1 MNRFH
6 LFIICLSGSVF
17 ILGMH
22 DISIWDFLFV
32 FPDISIYASSD
43 ERNRYILYTKD
54 VWYMHV
60 HNCIHTYIRW
70 DENLFQS
77 FYKFQIICLS
87 VTQLILGM
95 HDISIWVFLFVFT
108 DISVYVSSDERHI
121 CYIYILN
128 KGCIIFVHIR
138 WDGWD
143 EN

>member
-1 MNRFH
+1 
-6 LFIICLSGSVF
+6 
-17 ILGMH
+17 
-22 DISIWDFLFV
+22 
-32 FPDISIYASSD
+32 
-43 ERNRYILYTKD
+43 
-54 VWYMHV
+54 MHV

-143 EN
+143 ENKKKQIINSLWFNRYKILVFRHLSLFVSEIDFTWFESLLLKFSRWL

>member
-1 MNRFH
+1 
-6 LFIICLSGSVF
+6 
-17 ILGMH
+17 
-22 DISIWDFLFV
+22 
-32 FPDISIYASSD
+32 
-43 ERNRYILYTKD
+43 
-54 VWYMHV
+54 MHV

-95 HDISIWVFLFVFT
+95 HDISIWVLLFVFT

-121 CYIYILN
+121 CYTYILN

-143 EN
+143 ENKKKQIINSLWFNRYKILVFRHLSLCVSEIDFTRFESLLLKFSRWL

>member
-1 MNRFH
+1 
-6 LFIICLSGSVF
+6 
-17 ILGMH
+17 
-22 DISIWDFLFV
+22 
-32 FPDISIYASSD
+32 
-43 ERNRYILYTKD
+43 
-54 VWYMHV
+54 MHV

-143 EN
+143 ENKKKQIINSLWFNRYKILVFRHLSLCVSEIDFTRFESLLLKFSRWL